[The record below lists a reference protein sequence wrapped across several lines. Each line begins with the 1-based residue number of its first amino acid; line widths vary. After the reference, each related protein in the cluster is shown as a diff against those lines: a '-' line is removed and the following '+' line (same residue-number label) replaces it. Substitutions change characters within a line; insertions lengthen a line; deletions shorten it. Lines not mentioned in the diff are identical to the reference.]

1 MLLALL
7 TFVSLLAVVFCLAGI
22 ALAPARRLTADAGE
36 AAVLTAEQVTDLAAR
51 SKDLAQSCIAAVT
64 KVSELRAKK
73 PDERGDTFNTDMRA
87 AIDDLTAQD
96 AMHQAVTRIL
106 REDADERQRA
116 EDAKRGRGPD
126 AATGRHRDDDDVD
139 RRSAGQQVA
148 DSEQYQQF
156 ATRGGRG
163 SAEVEVRALLTTSSG
178 DGQAAGLFMP
188 RGTPFLLPGGV
199 DRRRLFV
206 RDMLSTGTTGLNS
219 VPYIR
224 ELNPRANEGG
234 ATAVAEGAPK
244 PEVTMQFEP
253 ADAPVRK
260 IAAWIPV
267 TTEILAD
274 APTLRSYIDARL
286 GYLLLVREE
295 EQVLNGSGTNPN
307 LRGIRQTTGLQTLTG
322 PAGDNLTAIA
332 NAIRNVELVDGE
344 PDGVAINPTDFWA
357 LITRRAGDGH
367 YDLDPFMDPARM
379 QPWGLPPVRTRSMEA
394 GRALVGNWRIGA
406 TLLDREETVI
416 RVGEQHA
423 DFFTNNKVAIL
434 AEERIALPVHRP
446 DFFVEITFA

>member
-1 MLLALL
+1 MLPLLFTLLLLLPAL
-7 TFVSLLAVVFCLAGI
+7 FALAGI
-22 ALAPARRLTADAGE
+22 ALARGPRLLAQAGE
-36 AAVLTAEQVTDLAAR
+36 TATLTAEQVTELGAR
-51 SKDLAQSCIAAVT
+51 TKDLAQSCLAAVT
-64 KVSELRAKK
+64 KVTDLRSTPADK
-73 PDERGDTFNTDMRA
+73 RGETFTADLRS
-87 AIDDLTAQD
+87 AIDELTAND
-96 AMHQAVTRIL
+96 AMHAAVTRIL
-106 REDADERQRA
+106 REDAAEQERNRPGG
-116 EDAKRGRGPD
+116 EGRGPH
-126 AATGRHRDDDDVD
+126 AATSQLDDGVD

-148 DSEQYQQF
+148 EHEAYRAF
-156 ATRGGRG
+156 AERGGRG
-163 SAEVEVRALLTTSSG
+163 SAEVEVRALLSTSSG

-188 RGTPFLLPGGV
+188 RGTPFLLPAGV
-199 DRRRLFV
+199 DRRRLFA

-224 ELNPRANEGG
+224 ELDPRGTEGG

-244 PEVTMQFEP
+244 PEVTMQFQP

-295 EQVLNGSGTNPN
+295 DQVLNGNGTNPN
-307 LRGIRQTTGLQTLTG
+307 LRGIRNTTGLQTLAG
-322 PAGDNLTAIA
+322 PVGDNLTALA
-332 NAIRNVELVDGE
+332 QAIRNIELVDGE

-379 QPWGLPPVRTRSMEA
+379 QPWGLPPVRTRGMPA
-394 GRALVGNWRIGA
+394 GTALVGNWKIGA

-446 DFFVEITFA
+446 DFFVEVAFG